1 MADAFGTDAV
11 LGAISFV
18 STSIE
23 ANGAASLSVQNHTQI
38 GEPSGGTSP
47 RAEDIVGR
55 LVKAKLDASVSENIR
70 GEEWTK
76 FSWWLGAATLAL
88 VPHQAAWKFFTD
100 PGTARMMARVVRE
113 AASLAEHL
121 DVQMQP
127 GGPINMVKLVGG
139 TEDEAVALIQETGE
153 WLGQSAPNFR
163 PSMMQ
168 DVLRGKNIEVE
179 ETFGHAVALAKEF
192 GLSVPTLETCYLTL
206 SAVNRVP
213 HIVD

>member
-1 MADAFGTDAV
+1 MPCQPTEIARQKTLSATDHGRK
-11 LGAISFV
+11 L
-18 STSIE
+18 
-23 ANGAASLSVQNHTQI
+23 AAL
-38 GEPSGGTSP
+38 
-47 RAEDIVGR
+47 IVGR

-100 PGTARMMARVVRE
+100 PGTARMMARVARE

-163 PSMMQ
+163 PC
-168 DVLRGKNIEVE
+168 
-179 ETFGHAVALAKEF
+179 LADDT
-192 GLSVPTLETCYLTL
+192 PTARL
-206 SAVNRVP
+206 
-213 HIVD
+213 H

>member
-1 MADAFGTDAV
+1 
-11 LGAISFV
+11 
-18 STSIE
+18 
-23 ANGAASLSVQNHTQI
+23 
-38 GEPSGGTSP
+38 
-47 RAEDIVGR
+47 
-55 LVKAKLDASVSENIR
+55 
-70 GEEWTK
+70 
-76 FSWWLGAATLAL
+76 
-88 VPHQAAWKFFTD
+88 
-100 PGTARMMARVVRE
+100 MMARVVRE

-153 WLGQSAPNFR
+153 WLGQSAPHFR
-163 PSMMQ
+163 PSKMQ

-179 ETFGHAVALAKEF
+179 ETFGHTVALAKEF